1 MFHSPPDETA
11 AQNTPLPPVSPA
23 HSNSPSALFQQLQCE
38 ILTTPEARIIAS
50 DGTVTSYP
58 DLLGRLTQIAAQL
71 PVPSVSAPRA
81 SPSQDRVVAIC
92 TEKTPAGL
100 AAVLAVLGSGQAYA
114 PLDPTHPV
122 ARLQGILED
131 LSPCALIVDAST
143 CAALADWARDRAI
156 PLVDLSTLPAPKAPA
171 ALPPSRHQP
180 QSLAAVLHTSGSTGR
195 PKRVEIEANALQVF
209 QDWAVD
215 ELSLRLD
222 DCLMSHAPFA
232 FDLSFLDIYAGLM
245 AGADLVLADARTSRN
260 GAQLLKLLDSC
271 NVTVW
276 HSAPSALKLLV
287 DAADKSAPL
296 LSLPQMRTVLFAG
309 EPMPDK
315 TLQKLFDLFPNAR
328 FLNIYG
334 CTETNDTFFY
344 DVPRKNTPAPLPL
357 GRKLPYVDYLIVDP
371 DGQPQTGACE
381 GELWVRCPTMMRR
394 YGTAELTAR
403 AMVPY
408 GGHRY
413 FRSGDQVRRDAAGCL
428 HYVGRKDSIVK
439 LNGVRIDL
447 NEVEALLLSHPM
459 VEEAACFLIEPT
471 PGADRQLRAR
481 VTAKACDTKSTATLS
496 TLDLRRHLG
505 ARLPAAAL
513 PRNYAISD
521 QPLPKNSN
529 GKICRKQLAALALED
544 TP

>member
-11 AQNTPLPPVSPA
+11 AQNTALPSVSPA
-23 HSNSPSALFQQLQCE
+23 RSHSPSALFQQLQCE
-38 ILTTPEARIIAS
+38 ILSTPEARIIAS
-50 DGTVTSYP
+50 DGQVTSYR
-58 DLLGRLTQIAAQL
+58 DLLGRLSQIAAHL
-71 PVPSVSAPRA
+71 PCALVSATPSA
-81 SPSQDRVVAIC
+81 PSQDRVVAIC
-92 TEKTPAGL
+92 TEKNPAGL

-122 ARLQGILED
+122 ARLRGILET
-131 LSPCALIVDAST
+131 LNPCALLVDAST
-143 CAALADWARDRAI
+143 CAALADWSRDREI
-156 PLVDLSTLPAPKAPA
+156 SVIDISTLPAPRKPA
-171 ALPPSRHQP
+171 ALPPSRRQP
-180 QSLAAVLHTSGSTGR
+180 QELAAVLHTSGSTGK
-195 PKRVEIEANALQVF
+195 PKRVEIDANALHVF

-215 ELSLRLD
+215 ELSLRFD

-245 AGADLVLADARTSRN
+245 AGADLVLADAQTARN

-287 DAADKSAPL
+287 DAAEKSPRRPC
-296 LSLPQMRTVLFAG
+296 LPQMRAVLFAG

-315 TLQKLFDLFPNAR
+315 TLKKLFDLFPNAR

-357 GRKLPYVDYLIVDP
+357 GRKLPYVDYLIVGP
-371 DGQPQTGACE
+371 DGQPQTGPCQ
-381 GELWVRCPTMMRR
+381 GELLVRCPTMMRR
-394 YGTAELTAR
+394 YGAEELTAR

-413 FRSGDQVRRDAAGCL
+413 FRSGDQVRRDTAGYL
-428 HYVGRKDSIVK
+428 HYVGRNDSIVK
-439 LNGVRIDL
+439 LNGVRMDL
-447 NEVEALLLSHPM
+447 NEVEALLLSHPL

-471 PGADRQLRAR
+471 PGAERQLRAR
-481 VTAKACDTKSTATLS
+481 VTVKTCEPENTTTLS
-496 TLDLRRHLG
+496 TLDLRKHLG
-505 ARLPAAAL
+505 ACLPAAAL
-513 PRNYAISD
+513 PRSYKISD

-529 GKICRKQLAALALED
+529 GKICRKQLAALALEIA
-544 TP
+544 P